1 MSSTPLLERVHK
13 DVDADWVEV
22 VPPRSASTRP
32 LGGAVVAAIGQL
44 CVDIASAKESRLIIS
59 ESEALRPID
68 DLDRDF
74 NAYAEGREND

>member
-22 VPPRSASTRP
+22 VPPRSANTGP

-44 CVDIASAKESRLIIS
+44 CADIQSAKSDRLLI
-59 ESEALRPID
+59 SEALELRPVD
-68 DLDRDF
+68 ELDRDF
-74 NAYAEGREND
+74 AAYAEDREND